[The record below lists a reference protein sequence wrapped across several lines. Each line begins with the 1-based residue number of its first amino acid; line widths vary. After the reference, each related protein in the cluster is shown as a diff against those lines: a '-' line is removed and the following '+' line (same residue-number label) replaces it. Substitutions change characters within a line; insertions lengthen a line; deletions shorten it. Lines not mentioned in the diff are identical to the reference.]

1 MNVINFTDF
10 ANKKKL
16 SISPSANVTH
26 DILTIFTESY
36 ISNLVDHDVD
46 LENPSIAFDV
56 ATIQF
61 LMKGMAHR
69 SQGESHPSQIILDSL
84 KERIVGVI

>member
-1 MNVINFTDF
+1 MNVINFADF
-10 ANKKKL
+10 ANKRQA
-16 SISPSANVTH
+16 SIKANVTNN
-26 DILTIFTESY
+26 ILCVFTQDY
-36 ISNLVDHDVD
+36 ITNLVEHNVD

-84 KERIVGVI
+84 KEKIVR

>member
-1 MNVINFTDF
+1 MNVINFAEF
-10 ANKKKL
+10 ANKRQNVV
-16 SISPSANVTH
+16 SANVTH
-26 DILTIFTESY
+26 NILTSFTESY

-84 KERIVGVI
+84 KERIVGVV

>member
-1 MNVINFTDF
+1 MNVISFTDF
-10 ANKKKL
+10 TNKRKIK
-16 SISPSANVTH
+16 PAANVTQN
-26 DILTIFTESY
+26 ILTSFTESY
-36 ISNLVDHDVD
+36 VSNLIEHDVD
-46 LENPSIAFDV
+46 LENPSIAFDI

-84 KERIVGVI
+84 KQKIVGVV

>member
-10 ANKKKL
+10 ASKKKA
-16 SISPSANVTH
+16 SHSANVTH
-26 DILTIFTESY
+26 DILTSFTHDY

-46 LENPSIAFDV
+46 LENPAIAFDV

-84 KERIVGVI
+84 KERVVGVI

>member
-1 MNVINFTDF
+1 MNVINFADF
-10 ANKKKL
+10 AKKQK
-16 SISPSANVTH
+16 SNTTANVTNN
-26 DILTIFTESY
+26 ILTVFTQDY
-36 ISNLVDHDVD
+36 MSNLVDHDVD

-69 SQGESHPSQIILDSL
+69 SQGEGHPSQIILDSL
-84 KERIVGVI
+84 KERIIGIV

>member
-1 MNVINFTDF
+1 MNIVNFADF
-10 ANKKKL
+10 ANKQKAART
-16 SISPSANVTH
+16 ANVTNN
-26 DILTIFTESY
+26 ILTVFTEDY
-36 ISNLVDHDVD
+36 ISNLVDHNVD

-69 SQGESHPSQIILDSL
+69 SQGENHPSQIILDSL
-84 KERIVGVI
+84 KEKIIGVV